1 MCFFATIFYG
11 DFMVI
16 VVLALIF
23 YGDFMFLFFFALIF
37 YGDSTNV
44 KCDVLKHIHK
54 HLNH

>member
-1 MCFFATIFYG
+1 MFFALIFYG

-23 YGDFMFLFFFALIF
+23 YGDFMFFFFFFALIF